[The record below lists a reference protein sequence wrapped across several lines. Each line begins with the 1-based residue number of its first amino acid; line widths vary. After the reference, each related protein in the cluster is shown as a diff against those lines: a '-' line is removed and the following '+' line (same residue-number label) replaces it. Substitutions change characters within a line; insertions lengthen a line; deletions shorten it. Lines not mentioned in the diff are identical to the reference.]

1 MAQPDSTRRRS
12 PDGVRERVLEA
23 ARVCFRRSGVMATR
37 MDEIADEAQLL
48 RPNLYRYFPSREALI
63 SAALVREIAITNTTR
78 RERIPL
84 RGPVAA
90 VLVESLVLG
99 YEIHR
104 TEEMTQFM
112 VVKEMVEITST
123 IVAGDELIMT
133 AESDY
138 WYPVL
143 AYGRT
148 RKEINARLSD
158 ERIIRWF
165 LSSQVQLSA
174 RSELLEGLAHDVRE
188 YFSDFIVPPV
198 LARDVP

>member
-1 MAQPDSTRRRS
+1 
-12 PDGVRERVLEA
+12 
-23 ARVCFRRSGVMATR
+23 MATR

-48 RPNLYRYFPSREALI
+48 RPNLYRYFASREALI
-63 SAALVREIAITNTTR
+63 AAALVREIAITNSTR

-84 RGPVAA
+84 QGPVAA

-143 AYGRT
+143 AYGRS
-148 RKEINARLSD
+148 RQEINPRLSD

-165 LSSQVQLSA
+165 LSSQVQLSV
-174 RSELLEGLAHDVRE
+174 RTELLEGLARDARE
-188 YFSDFIVPPV
+188 YFSDFVVPPV
-198 LARDVP
+198 LSRP